1 MVASWYNSALVSGSS
16 TPDSS
21 PCRGH
26 CILFLGKT
34 LNSSSTS
41 IQPGKPGYALAWW
54 ATGPLRVYL
63 IGTACYSG
71 AKKVDS
77 QKPSLCFIQNAA
89 VLIAK
94 GWKETNLRNFTAFWN
109 LQFHLVFTKL
119 QFFAW
124 KLHVCMQ
131 QVLLFKY
138 MQFTLHCMYWCYK
151 QKRESHVQYL
161 QSKSWACIFEEKVE

>member
-16 TPDSS
+16 NPDSS

-89 VLIAK
+89 MLIAK

-109 LQFHLVFTKL
+109 LQFYLVFTKL

-124 KLHVCMQ
+124 KLHVCMR

-138 MQFTLHCMYWCYK
+138 MQFTLH
-151 QKRESHVQYL
+151 VPVL
-161 QSKSWACIFEEKVE
+161 